1 MITRRVLLRNGALA
15 VLGLGAV
22 PPFLQR
28 LALASAPGRR
38 QKTLVII
45 FQRGG
50 VDGLNT
56 IIPFG
61 EKEYYRSR
69 PSIAIPRPSS
79 QEGTALDLDGF
90 FGMHPSLQ
98 ALLPAYQKE
107 QLAVVQAVGSPHESR
122 SHFEAQDFV
131 ESASS
136 DYRNSEGWVNR
147 YLTHNPDPQSTS
159 FRAVSIGSSMP
170 YALQGPATALNVNEV
185 SSFGLKAGRANGPIG
200 NAFESL
206 YSRETDTLLAG
217 TGRELFDAI
226 DFLKKNDLS
235 RYQSDTQYPRGQFA
249 RALKQVAQLIKAQ
262 VGLEVAFVDFGGW
275 DHHFN
280 EGGVNGQLANLL
292 RQFSEGLTAFTRD
305 LGDRLEDVVTVK
317 ISEFGRTVAE
327 NGNAGTDHGYGNLM
341 MILGGP
347 GQRRSGLRAV
357 ARAQAGAAFSGSRSG
372 LHHRFSEPPGRS
384 AHRSSGRPGRR
395 SRLPGFFRRPEA
407 IPRRHLGRHNIC
419 DRLES
424 SWCFEKYP
432 TSTRRIIAHG
442 PEQKRRSFESNPFQ
456 APNRVGHNAEMAE
469 EDRVFANEARYPER
483 KQAGAFRQVISRTF
497 QAFRYRDFRLMW
509 FGAFTSTT
517 GTWMQQVA
525 EAWVVLELTGSA
537 FYLGLTRFLGE
548 LPILLFTLVAG
559 VTADRVD
566 RRWQLLA
573 SQYTQM
579 TCAFI
584 LATLVVLDRIQIWHF
599 LLLAFV
605 VGTGQSFGGPAYQ
618 ALVPGLVQ
626 KKDLANAIALNS
638 IQFNLARVVGPLL
651 AGAAL
656 ATLGAALCF
665 LFNGISFVA
674 VIISLYL
681 IRATFRPPKTGE
693 SVLTGLRQGLA
704 FVKNQGALWQL
715 SVLGF
720 ASTFCGIPLLVLLPI
735 FARDR
740 VCHRRHGLLDHAG
753 LLGSGLDFRCPG
765 LRRPHA
771 TEESRAIYSA
781 RAAGFRPVDPSFLG
795 LREFDTELHHPVF
808 SPGRV

>member
-50 VDGLNT
+50 EDGLNT

-79 QEGTALDLDGF
+79 QEGAALDLDGF

-305 LGDRLEDVVTVK
+305 LGDRLEDVVTVT

-347 GQRRSGLRAV
+347 VKGGQVYGQWPGLKPE
-357 ARAQAGAAFSGSRSG
+357 Q
-372 LHHRFSEPPGRS
+372 RFQGRDL
-384 AHRSSGRPGRR
+384 AYTTD
-395 SRLPGFFRRPEA
+395 FRNLLAEVLTG
-407 IPRRHLGRHNIC
+407 HLG
-419 DRLES
+419 
-424 SWCFEKYP
+424 
-432 TSTRRIIAHG
+432 
-442 PEQKRRSFESNPFQ
+442 
-456 APNRVGHNAEMAE
+456 APDV
-469 EDRVFANEARYPER
+469 DRVFPGFSVDQKRF
-483 KQAGAFRQVISRTF
+483 QGVI
-497 QAFRYRDFRLMW
+497 
-509 FGAFTSTT
+509 
-517 GTWMQQVA
+517 
-525 EAWVVLELTGSA
+525 
-537 FYLGLTRFLGE
+537 
-548 LPILLFTLVAG
+548 
-559 VTADRVD
+559 
-566 RRWQLLA
+566 
-573 SQYTQM
+573 
-579 TCAFI
+579 
-584 LATLVVLDRIQIWHF
+584 
-599 LLLAFV
+599 
-605 VGTGQSFGGPAYQ
+605 
-618 ALVPGLVQ
+618 
-626 KKDLANAIALNS
+626 
-638 IQFNLARVVGPLL
+638 
-651 AGAAL
+651 
-656 ATLGAALCF
+656 
-665 LFNGISFVA
+665 
-674 VIISLYL
+674 
-681 IRATFRPPKTGE
+681 
-693 SVLTGLRQGLA
+693 
-704 FVKNQGALWQL
+704 
-715 SVLGF
+715 
-720 ASTFCGIPLLVLLPI
+720 
-735 FARDR
+735 
-740 VCHRRHGLLDHAG
+740 
-753 LLGSGLDFRCPG
+753 
-765 LRRPHA
+765 
-771 TEESRAIYSA
+771 
-781 RAAGFRPVDPSFLG
+781 
-795 LREFDTELHHPVF
+795 
-808 SPGRV
+808 